1 MSDITF
7 TNGVRIYT
15 PQQPP
20 ANPEPAVLKDFN
32 NDGIIDI
39 LDAAEYLAAG
49 PGGII
54 ITVPSPTITLP
65 DPFYSP
71 KTCPEG
77 QELTIIPIGP
87 GITTTGCT
95 SIPTRPPI
103 PAIGQDPF
111 FCPPGKVRGFG
122 IDYDNPITLPG
133 SMISSPRTVYPLKLF
148 GCVCPEASVNP
159 VEIGV
164 LVATAAWAVSRNIIK
179 EGIEQALIQANKRKD
194 DLAGWLQWR
203 NYSLEEAQKE
213 VARWARSYDEIKQK
227 IDDFDPTFESP
238 AVLKGLEI
246 DLRNAYAKKAAAV
259 NDTMVHNYNINQ
271 LISEIDGLVVTIQ
284 GLLKSLNDLL
294 TMTDPAAIATL
305 LLGGLLPINFIV
317 PKECGAYSA
326 LDENCNC
333 VPISSGFSLSYTTL
347 ELPHGYTIIESL

>member
-7 TNGVRIYT
+7 INGVRVYT
-15 PQQPP
+15 PQKP
-20 ANPEPAVLKDFN
+20 ASKDAPFTLTDLN

-39 LDAAEYLAAG
+39 LDAAEYLANG

-54 ITVPSPTITLP
+54 TTVPPPTI
-65 DPFYSP
+65 DPP

-77 QELTIIPIGP
+77 QELTIIQISP
-87 GITTTGCT
+87 GITTTGCN

-133 SMISSPRTVYPLKLF
+133 SMISSPRTVYPFKLF

-164 LVATAAWAVSRNIIK
+164 LVATAAWAVSRKIIK
-179 EGIEQALIQANKRKD
+179 EWIEQALIQANKYKD
-194 DLAGWLQWR
+194 EINDALRAAFKRQGELDL
-203 NYSLEEAQKE
+203 E
-213 VARWARSYDEIKQK
+213 VARFAKKYEDIQLE
-227 IDDFDPTFESP
+227 IDDFDPTFQSP
-238 AVLKGLEI
+238 TVLKSLRV
-246 DLRNAYAKKAAAV
+246 DLANAFEWKAAAANNRMSNNVIINNLTKTVDLAVARV
-259 NDTMVHNYNINQ
+259 ND
-271 LISEIDGLVVTIQ
+271 
-284 GLLKSLNDLL
+284 LLKSLNDLL
-294 TMTDPAAIATL
+294 TITDPTAIATL
-305 LLGGLLPINFIV
+305 LLGGLFPINFIV
-317 PKECGAYSA
+317 PKDCGSYST

-333 VPISSGFSLSYTTL
+333 VPISSGSAFSSYTNMYM
-347 ELPHGYTIIESL
+347 PDGYLIIESL